1 MLNKLFFFMLGWH
14 VNLYVGWH
22 VNFMWITFF
31 YVMLDDLLNLYT
43 YDFQLCRFFFSCNK
57 NFDQP
62 FWVPSAGQKCLT
74 IKSSGIVL
82 HDNDDM
88 VSSINIRFSFEMRH

>member
-1 MLNKLFFFMLGWH
+1 MS
-14 VNLYVGWH
+14 
-22 VNFMWITFF
+22 
-31 YVMLDDLLNLYT
+31 
-43 YDFQLCRFFFSCNK
+43 FFFSCNK